1 MEETT
6 RNPLTCDMV
15 AYRKK
20 YYEEHK
26 EKYKEYITCDICGG
40 KYQLFNKSHHK
51 NLKKHMNAVEKQEK
65 EKILAEQ
72 QKILAELDA
81 LKKTVQQLRSK

>member
-1 MEETT
+1 MEETI
-6 RNPLTCDMV
+6 RNPLTHDMV

-20 YYEEHK
+20 YYEENK
-26 EKYKEYITCDICGG
+26 EKYKEYVTCDICGG

-51 NLKKHMNAVEKQEK
+51 VLKKHINAVEKQEK

-81 LKKTVQQLRSK
+81 LKKTVEQLRSK